1 MRRVDDLVGL
11 MITLFLSVVGFFGL
25 LALLYFALKYFAAG
39 IDSIPFFEKAFVFV
53 ILSLPALILLF
64 AWTVFFKRIKNHSSA
79 AIKMISYII
88 AGAAILSG
96 LFFYGKDIWRL
107 FTTWNDTVT
116 DYITYSRYFIVGNI
130 AMLFLTAMLQAL
142 TLPKEKDWMERGN

>member
-1 MRRVDDLVGL
+1 MRRIDDLVGL

-39 IDSIPFFEKAFVFV
+39 IDSIPFFEKAFVYV

-88 AGAAILSG
+88 AGTAILSG

-107 FTTWNDTVT
+107 FATWNDTVT
-116 DYITYSRYFIVGNI
+116 DYITYGRYFIVGNI
-130 AMLFLTAMLQAL
+130 SMLFLTAMLQAL
-142 TLPKEKDWMERGN
+142 TLPKEKDWMER